1 MASHNHDQNGNSGSL
16 STSSDIT
23 PESAAQ
29 SRPPRRQS
37 SVRFSESTKVRSQA
51 PMSSYRRTP
60 SESDE
65 ITPIRT
71 ADGQSDRRYN
81 TTEEGTPQSTLGS
94 STVGSSTLAGSG
106 QEEEQDGGQKDPK
119 HSWAPQWLRKI
130 PEKYGSVT
138 LENKGSVARDHL
150 ALERTFLA
158 WLRTSLAFASIGIAI
173 TQLFRLNTTIQ
184 SRSESLSIRQ
194 TLPLSPLVGH
204 SMPAELLPFLQQF
217 AASVAGAPPSTPTLG
232 PTLLDQLLLLPPR
245 DLASTDASNDYSN
258 DGGVEIAAFNDGA
271 ATKLRHVGKPL
282 GATFIAI
289 SIVILFIGFH
299 RYFEAQHWIIRGKF
313 PASRG
318 SIFAVSF
325 ITGSLIIA
333 SFVVVIAISST
344 SYEKKK

>member
-1 MASHNHDQNGNSGSL
+1 
-16 STSSDIT
+16 
-23 PESAAQ
+23 
-29 SRPPRRQS
+29 
-37 SVRFSESTKVRSQA
+37 
-51 PMSSYRRTP
+51 MSSYRRNP

-65 ITPIRT
+65 IIPIRT

-81 TTEEGTPQSTLGS
+81 ATEERITPN
-94 STVGSSTLAGSG
+94 TVGSSTLSPTTLAGSG
-106 QEEEQDGGQKDPK
+106 QEEEQDCAQQEPK
-119 HSWAPQWLRKI
+119 HAWTPAWLKKI

-173 TQLFRLNTTIQ
+173 TQLFRLNTAIQ
-184 SRSESLSIRQ
+184 SRSESLSVRQ

-204 SMPAELLPFLQQF
+204 SLPDELLPFLQQI
-217 AASVAGAPPSTPTLG
+217 AASVASTPPPIPTLG

-245 DLASTDASNDYSN
+245 DVGGPATSNDYS
-258 DGGVEIAAFNDGA
+258 GEIGVETDAFNDVA

-282 GATFIAI
+282 GATFIGI

-299 RYFEAQHWIIRGKF
+299 RYFEAQYWIIRGKF

-325 ITGSLIIA
+325 VTGSLIIA
-333 SFVVVIAISST
+333 SFVVVLAISST
-344 SYEKKK
+344 SYERK

>member
-1 MASHNHDQNGNSGSL
+1 MAALKHDDNGDPESL
-16 STSSDIT
+16 SSSSDIT

-29 SRPPRRQS
+29 SLPPRRQS
-37 SVRFSESTKVRSQA
+37 SIRFSESTKSHSQT
-51 PMSSYRRTP
+51 PMSSYRRNP

-71 ADGQSDRRYN
+71 ANGQSDRRYN
-81 TTEEGTPQSTLGS
+81 TTDEGTPQSTLGS
-94 STVGSSTLAGSG
+94 STLGSSTIAGSG
-106 QEEEQDGGQKDPK
+106 PEDDQDDGQKDSK
-119 HSWAPQWLRKI
+119 HSWAPQWLKKI

-194 TLPLSPLVGH
+194 TIPLSPLVGH
-204 SMPAELLPFLQQF
+204 SMPAELLPFLQQL
-217 AASVAGAPPSTPTLG
+217 AASVAETPPSNPTLG

-245 DLASTDASNDYSN
+245 GLGKADTANDYSSEN
-258 DGGVEIAAFNDGA
+258 GAETVTLNNIA

-333 SFVVVIAISST
+333 SFVVVLAISST
-344 SYEKKK
+344 SSEKK